1 MLPNMVEHFRTSDIR
16 VKDADKAKIYDI
28 LFHGEAHSRKEL
40 LDRFKFRPTVLTL
53 SIRELLEDGLIVE
66 EAKHKSPSGGRPEV
80 KLAPE
85 PDRLMA
91 ICFLAESRHLKAALV
106 NLKGDILLETGREF
120 EASGDEEAFLGLC
133 RSHIRNLMAHMP
145 KKTILAGIGMSLPGS
160 VDTKEKRFNSTYRW
174 PKLRGISLTPLEGEF
189 GCSLHVRKD
198 LDSVLENSMLNFPE
212 LAKGNTLL
220 FHWGFGVGFA
230 FAQNGRNVNNESSRF
245 GEVGHT
251 RVDLAN
257 IKPCICGSA
266 GCIETD
272 TAIWALLPS
281 MQSVDSALYDDE
293 QLITNF
299 CKVHPE
305 VAALPAVRK
314 ALRTISLT
322 MMNMYRIFFP
332 SNVLLL
338 GPFFHVP
345 SISQSLEE
353 RIILETS
360 TTGYP
365 VLGFRLIE
373 DGYRGCIYSNA
384 RHVFGIKLAEMLR
397 AKF

>member
-1 MLPNMVEHFRTSDIR
+1 
-16 VKDADKAKIYDI
+16 
-28 LFHGEAHSRKEL
+28 
-40 LDRFKFRPTVLTL
+40 
-53 SIRELLEDGLIVE
+53 
-66 EAKHKSPSGGRPEV
+66 
-80 KLAPE
+80 
-85 PDRLMA
+85 
-91 ICFLAESRHLKAALV
+91 
-106 NLKGDILLETGREF
+106 
-120 EASGDEEAFLGLC
+120 
-133 RSHIRNLMAHMP
+133 
-145 KKTILAGIGMSLPGS
+145 
-160 VDTKEKRFNSTYRW
+160 
-174 PKLRGISLTPLEGEF
+174 
-189 GCSLHVRKD
+189 
-198 LDSVLENSMLNFPE
+198 
-212 LAKGNTLL
+212 
-220 FHWGFGVGFA
+220 
-230 FAQNGRNVNNESSRF
+230 
-245 GEVGHT
+245 
-251 RVDLAN
+251 
-257 IKPCICGSA
+257 
-266 GCIETD
+266 
-272 TAIWALLPS
+272 